1 MSVVFPTSELKP
13 LIATIAGRFIISFN
27 YSKKLGQK
35 LTTLNRSMSKLDIT
49 RPYRMCKEWIA
60 VRGQKSEVRRQRS
73 EVRGQKSEVRSQ
85 RSKVRWLTSPAV
97 DGVSEYLIS
106 ESLTSESLISGL

>member
-49 RPYRMCKEWIA
+49 RPYRMCKEWTA
-60 VRGQKSEVRRQRS
+60 
-73 EVRGQKSEVRSQ
+73 VRGQKSEVRSQ